1 MVLFLYIP
9 RLSDIVICRK
19 NNSRVFNFNQ
29 TYVVDTLEHF
39 GVTQFRNLFNVQ
51 CFGTVYDLLSHCQMI
66 EKKVHKNNSSM
77 KLKRLIKVRQKFK
90 QFVAYLIQMLLRAQ
104 RVKEL
109 LVEDCI

>member
-1 MVLFLYIP
+1 M
-9 RLSDIVICRK
+9 ICRK

-51 CFGTVYDLLSHCQMI
+51 FFGTVYDLLSQMM
-66 EKKVHKNNSSM
+66 EKKVHKYNLSM